1 MTNHSKKIAI
11 IGGTGKAGRFIA
23 SQALAKGYQVRM
35 LVRQPERP
43 PHIDERIDVIRGD
56 AQHPQSIRTLLE
68 GCSAVVNTFGQPE
81 RAVPLYSTVT
91 ELIVTVMKEYNI
103 DRYIGVTGASL
114 DIEGDRKSLVYRIGA
129 LLFRLLYPQMIA
141 DKKKELHILSR
152 SGLDWT
158 IVRLPF
164 VTDAQ
169 TQGAV
174 KVDFFNSPGMR
185 ITNLDIAAFLVQQ
198 IEDHSFSQ
206 KTPFI
211 SN

>member
-1 MTNHSKKIAI
+1 MTNRSKKIAI
-11 IGGTGKAGRFIA
+11 IGGTGKAGHFIA
-23 SQALAKGYQVRM
+23 GQALAAGYQVRM
-35 LVRQPERP
+35 LVRNPERH
-43 PHIDERIDVIRGD
+43 PHLDERIEVIRGD
-56 AQHPQSIRTLLE
+56 AQHPQSIHTLLE
-68 GCSAVVNTFGQPE
+68 GCSAVINTFGQPE

-91 ELIVTVMKEYNI
+91 ELILTVMEEYNI
-103 DRYIGVTGASL
+103 NRYIGVTGASL

-141 DKKKELHILSR
+141 DKKKELHIVTD

-158 IVRLPF
+158 LVRLPF

-169 TQGAV
+169 AHGAV
-174 KVDFFNSPGMR
+174 KVDFLNPPGMR
-185 ITNLDIAAFLVQQ
+185 ITNSDIAAFLVQQ
-198 IEDHSFSQ
+198 IEGHSFSQ